1 MSNAVYDLNA
11 TPAEGQRIKHN
22 NVVYTTVKEGLAHIL
37 IPEDS
42 AKPGQTVQEVFYNP
56 IQQFNRDLTVLAMK
70 AYGKERMAQK
80 QAASRARAGKHA
92 EKKRKRREQAQG
104 EQAEGE
110 PPAKSPKLSGE
121 GGPEPAT
128 EARPDTEMQDV
139 AAEGEP
145 GDTASAEQQQQPGET
160 TATGETE
167 ANAQGNSGSG
177 EAKKE
182 PKVTFTILDALSA
195 SGLRALRYA
204 QEIPFATSVTAND
217 ILKTAAEAIERNAIH
232 NRLRDKINI
241 SVDDAMAHMYNI
253 VVKELRR
260 TSLTKNKPGPS
271 EKYDVIDLDPY
282 GTAAPFLDA
291 AVQAVRDD
299 GGLLCIT
306 CTDSGVWAS
315 NGYPEKCYSLYGGIP
330 VKGWYSHEVG
340 IRLILHAI
348 ETAAG
353 KYGLAMEPLL
363 SLSVDFYVRVFV
375 RIKKAPF
382 LVKFQ
387 GGKNMM
393 VYSCGTGC
401 GSWTTQLLMKN
412 KPAPNKKGDGIF
424 YKHGFT
430 RAPTTGTWCEHCGST
445 MHLAGP
451 MYAGRIHSPEF
462 IKAVIAEA
470 EEAPAE
476 VYGTKERIRGV
487 LQTALEEFLPSPEE
501 MEAEAEEG
509 GDGTQ
514 NKPKKNLAEAK
525 AAAIDP
531 YPFYFHPAHVSGVL
545 HCSSPSEP
553 ALRGALIRLGYRV
566 TRSHC
571 KAGSMKTDAP
581 WSVIWHVFREWIRQK
596 APVKEENIKPGSVA
610 YRLLRLGQKAAEGG
624 EAHKT
629 ENGNQENK
637 SADASKGPDSGEI
650 PAEKETDLAK
660 QEVVFDEQLGRY
672 QDKKKY
678 VRYQMNPR
686 ENWGPMNKARGR

>member
-1 MSNAVYDLNA
+1 MSDAVYDLSA

-42 AKPGQTVQEVFYNP
+42 AKPGQSVQEVFYNP

-70 AYGKERMAQK
+70 AYGKERIAQK

-92 EKKRKRREQAQG
+92 DKKRKRRGEQAQG

-110 PPAKSPKLSGE
+110 RPAKSPKLSGE
-121 GGPEPAT
+121 EAT
-128 EARPDTEMQDV
+128 ESTEDAAPPDAEMQDV
-139 AAEGEP
+139 AAERAPEDAAG
-145 GDTASAEQQQQPGET
+145 AEQQQPGDV
-160 TATGETE
+160 AAGETE
-167 ANAQGNSGSG
+167 ANAPANSGG
-177 EAKKE
+177 NEAKRE
-182 PKVTFTILDALSA
+182 PKIPFTILDALSA

-204 QEIPFATSVTAND
+204 REIPFATSVTAND
-217 ILKTAAEAIERNAIH
+217 ILKTAAEAIERNAVH
-232 NRLRDKINI
+232 NGLRDKINI
-241 SVDDAMAHMYNI
+241 SVDDAMAHMYSI

-260 TSLTKNKPGPS
+260 TSLSKNKPGPS
-271 EKYDVIDLDPY
+271 EKYDIIDLDPY
-282 GTAAPFLDA
+282 GSAAPFLDA

-299 GGLLCIT
+299 GGLLCVT

-348 ETAAG
+348 ETAAA

-363 SLSVDFYVRVFV
+363 SLSVDFYCRVFV

-387 GGKNMM
+387 GGKNMV

-462 IKAVIAEA
+462 IKTVIAEA
-470 EEAPAE
+470 EEAPPE
-476 VYGTKERIRGV
+476 IYGTKERIRGV

-501 MEAEAEEG
+501 MEAEADEG

-531 YPFYFHPAHVSGVL
+531 YPFYFHPAHVSGIL

-610 YRLLRLGQKAAEGG
+610 YRLLRLEKKAAGG
-624 EAHKT
+624 EAAHETEDGSQESKT
-629 ENGNQENK
+629 AE
-637 SADASKGPDSGEI
+637 ASEAPNSGETS
-650 PAEKETDLAK
+650 AEKGTDVTK

-686 ENWGPMNKARGR
+686 ENWGPMNRAKGK